1 MCNKL
6 QKCLELAQQ
15 VEREDKKRATLAILG
30 SSVQQTPEV
39 LGVQHSKSRERI
51 RKGLLGLF

>member
-15 VEREDKKRATLAILG
+15 VEREDKKRATRVILG

-39 LGVQHSKSRERI
+39 LEVSTASRER
-51 RKGLLGLF
+51 G